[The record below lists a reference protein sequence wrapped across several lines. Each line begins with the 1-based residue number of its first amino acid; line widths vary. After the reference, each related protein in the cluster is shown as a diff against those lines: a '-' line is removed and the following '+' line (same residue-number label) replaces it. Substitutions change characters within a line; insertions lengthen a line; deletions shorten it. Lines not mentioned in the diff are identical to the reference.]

1 MCIWVR
7 RRESKRAHIRERE
20 WSSRGAEAE
29 GKGDAGSPLSR
40 EPRVGLD
47 ARTPGLRPD
56 LKADASQT
64 EPLKRPALTSYE
76 ENIKTRAFKD
86 SDTYFPHTHC

>member
-1 MCIWVR
+1 M
-7 RRESKRAHIRERE
+7 
-20 WSSRGAEAE
+20 
-29 GKGDAGSPLSR
+29 
-40 EPRVGLD
+40 GLD